1 MIILDLFQKGGIIM
15 WPIFGVALIAFF
27 LIIYKSIQI
36 YRFSFYYRRFN
47 QFDEINNRLKEKQ
60 FQQAKE
66 ICIHNGP
73 VEKIFIKGIE
83 YIEATFQEDAIKD
96 RLEMIYDNELHLLER
111 GLPIILILGEILPM
125 LGLLGTVSGMI
136 HVFQAISVYGASNAQ
151 GMASGISEALLTT
164 QTGLALAIP
173 TLFCYTLL
181 NSQIDSLAKHMRQ
194 AGASIVTISRVMS
207 NKNVQK
213 N

>member
-1 MIILDLFQKGGIIM
+1 MIILEFFEKGGIVM
-15 WPIFGVALIAFF
+15 WPLFFVAVIAFF
-27 LIIYKSIQI
+27 LIIYKSIQV
-36 YRFSFYYRRFN
+36 YRFSFYYRRFS
-47 QFDEINNRLKEKQ
+47 QFDAINNCLKEGD
-60 FQQAKE
+60 FQKAKSV
-66 ICIHNGP
+66 CINNGP

-83 YIEATFQEDAIKD
+83 YIELKFQEDAIKD

-111 GLPIILILGEILPM
+111 GLPVLLILGEIMPM
-125 LGLLGTVSGMI
+125 LGLLGTISGMI

-194 AGASIVTISRVMS
+194 AGASIVTISRVMA
-207 NKNVQK
+207 NKNV
-213 N
+213 